1 MSRHPAQA
9 ERSLA
14 PVRIRSALR
23 LLLRRRFASESRRRW
38 PRCGT
43 SPPACA
49 RSLSGR
55 RSARPSSARHWR
67 PDAPRSS
74 RRCPY
79 RNELERRLAEFADSD
94 IPDHVWEERGLAST
108 DTWNLPKT
116 REALAVVAARNIIE
130 WTYRPFDRRWV
141 AFDERLVDRTRT
153 NVSPHLVD
161 GEDGNLAIAFAYGSL
176 TDGPYVTVARSPVP
190 AGYCPGARSA
200 RPTLPHFG

>member
-1 MSRHPAQA
+1 MNRAAGGRGAGLH
-9 ERSLA
+9 
-14 PVRIRSALR
+14 
-23 LLLRRRFASESRRRW
+23 RRR
-38 PRCGT
+38 
-43 SPPACA
+43 A
-49 RSLSGR
+49 R
-55 RSARPSSARHWR
+55 A
-67 PDAPRSS
+67 
-74 RRCPY
+74 RCPGGDQLGLPRHVIGVQTHRDHLVVART